1 MDISCRAQNIRHR
14 IEEAAKRAG
23 RRPETVRLVVVS
35 KYRTVDEI
43 KEAVRAGVSDFGEN
57 RIQEADVKRHELD
70 GLNIVW
76 HLVGHLQ
83 SNKVKRALQ
92 LFDWI
97 HSVDRLNLACRLN
110 RLAEE
115 NGKTQRIL
123 VQVDLAGEETK
134 SGLPAS
140 ELFDALEQ
148 MGRLQHLH
156 VEGLMSL
163 PPFLPEPEEV
173 RPYFAR
179 LRELRDGALRRGG
192 VAGPLAEL
200 SMGMSHDF
208 EVAIEEGATM
218 VRIGTALFGKRPSSQ
233 PSFVRGDAAPR
244 KEGR

>member
-1 MDISCRAQNIRHR
+1 MD
-14 IEEAAKRAG
+14 EAAKRAG
-23 RRPETVRLVVVS
+23 RRPEAVRLVVVS

-43 KEAVRAGVSDFGEN
+43 KEAVRAGLVDFGEN
-57 RIQEADVKRHELD
+57 RVQEADVKRHELAELPELPELD
-70 GLNIVW
+70 DENLVW

-83 SNKVKRALQ
+83 SNKVKRALA

-97 HSVDRLNLACRLN
+97 HSVDRVNLARRLN

-115 NGKTQRIL
+115 SCTTQRIL

-134 SGLPAS
+134 SGLPAG
-140 ELFDALEQ
+140 ELFEALEQ
-148 MGRLQHLH
+148 MGHLEHLQ
-156 VEGLMSL
+156 VEGLMVM
-163 PPFLPEPEEV
+163 PPFLPEPEEA

-218 VRIGTALFGKRPSSQ
+218 VRIGTALFGKRPSSR

-244 KEGR
+244 KEGQ